1 MQANTADVLRTDK
14 MVSWREKRAMR
25 AEFKSLGT
33 RQVRESKRISLWHA
47 TPGKLE
53 EARRWLQEQERPP
66 YLRMTL
72 TAAAATIIGAI
83 LGALLTAW
91 LRC

>member
-1 MQANTADVLRTDK
+1 MATR
-14 MVSWREKRAMR
+14 REKRAWR

-33 RQVRESKRISLWHA
+33 RQVAELERISAWYQ

-53 EARRWLQEQERPP
+53 EARRWLREQERPP

-72 TAAAATIIGAI
+72 TTAAATIIGTT
-83 LGALLTAW
+83 LGALLAVW

>member
-1 MQANTADVLRTDK
+1 MAT
-14 MVSWREKRAMR
+14 WRERRAWR

-33 RQVRESKRISLWHA
+33 RQVRDHEHISAWYQ

-53 EARRWLQEQERPP
+53 EARRWLREQERPP

-72 TAAAATIIGAI
+72 TTAAATIIGAI
-83 LGALLTAW
+83 LGALLTVW
-91 LRC
+91 LRR